1 MASRNRKLARKVA
14 KALGRDDPLG
24 RAAAFRVLD
33 DQASEDWGHAVT
45 LIELRHVVVDHA
57 SALRDVIQL
66 LECGR
71 IEGAVARLDGAVS
84 ALEQASAK
92 QVRDTKA
99 KLRREQIQKGKRS
112 R

>member
-45 LIELRHVVVDHA
+45 LSHVVVDHA